1 MSSRDDNI
9 KNGKGC
15 KFMKKHKNMFI
26 VSAVVLAV
34 LAGAWFWGAP
44 ADIAPAVDITPTI
57 AAQPILAPSTPPPIF
72 VAEEEVVFD
81 DAEEVYEASEIVEAE
96 EIEYQEPEVPPIEAP
111 TPIEEAPAAPA
122 EAITDDGSFT
132 VVLLINVNML
142 LQNMDLL
149 HRDKHELVP
158 ESGWIFAPQAVTVY
172 EGESVFNVLQ
182 REMRRHGIH
191 LATRWTPILNS
202 AYIEA
207 INNIYEFDAGALSG
221 WMYSVNGYF
230 PSFGSSRYLLSD
242 GDVIEWQFTLDL
254 GRDLG
259 GAGVVQEDE

>member
-1 MSSRDDNI
+1 
-9 KNGKGC
+9 
-15 KFMKKHKNMFI
+15 MKKHKNKFI
-26 VSAVVLAV
+26 AVAAVLAV
-34 LAGAWFWGAP
+34 LVGAWFWGAP
-44 ADIAPAVDITPTI
+44 AEITPAADIAPAI
-57 AAQPILAPSTPPPIF
+57 AAQPILAPSTPPPAF
-72 VAEEEVVFD
+72 VTEEEVVLD
-81 DAEEVYEASEIVEAE
+81 DAEEVDEISEIEETEEVEQ
-96 EIEYQEPEVPPIEAP
+96 IEYQEQETPPTEAP
-111 TPIEEAPAAPA
+111 TPIEEAPA

-132 VVLLINVNML
+132 VVLSINVNIL

-158 ESGWIFAPQAVTVY
+158 ENGWIFAPQAVTAF

-207 INNIYEFDAGALSG
+207 INNIYEFDAGPLSG

-230 PSFGSSRYLLSD
+230 PSFGSSRYLLSN

-254 GRDLG
+254 GRDVG